1 MKYMILHYA
10 SQADYD
16 AMAGKDTPAGR
27 AWTPDEVAAMGE
39 FMGKWTNELVESGEF
54 VAAHGLAAPVLTRR
68 VTDKDGEMIVTDGP
82 YAETAEVIVGLT
94 IVDCVSY
101 DRATEIAA
109 GLAGTP
115 APAHIQARGYV
126 DIRPLIDG
134 LADIT
139 T

>member
-54 VAAHGLAAPVLTRR
+54 VAAYGLAAPVLTRR
-68 VTDKDGEMIVTDGP
+68 VTGKDSEIVVTDGP
-82 YAETAEVIVGLT
+82 YAETAEVVVGLT
-94 IVDCVSY
+94 IVDCASY

-109 GLAGTP
+109 RLAATP
-115 APAHIQARGYV
+115 APAHVQDRGYV

-134 LADIT
+134 LADLT
-139 T
+139 A